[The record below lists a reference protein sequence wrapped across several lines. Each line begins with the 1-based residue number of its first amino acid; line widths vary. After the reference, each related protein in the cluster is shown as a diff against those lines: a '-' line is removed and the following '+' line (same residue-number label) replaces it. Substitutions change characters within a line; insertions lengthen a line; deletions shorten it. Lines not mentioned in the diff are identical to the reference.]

1 MRFWLQRG
9 LVAGLGVV
17 LLLQAPARAQEASGL
32 AQLPAETPLVIQVHG
47 IDRAKDRLG
56 KMLSNAV
63 PDLAPKVMQQINN
76 GIQTLLFERDVKA
89 IAKDKHLFVA
99 FMELSGLAENPQ
111 VAVVIPVSSY
121 KEFQDTFLKE
131 DERKTIKK
139 DADGF
144 DTVQINGK
152 DEPSCLIDRKDH
164 IVVTADRETAKRV
177 LKKDGGLHA
186 ALAEGTRTAFLG
198 PDVAVYVNL
207 KEVNA
212 AFGAQLQGFKALID
226 LALQQGGGAPGLD
239 KKQMEMFKNVLKG
252 AFQILEDGVAA
263 VIAFD
268 FRPEGFSF
276 RLQAQ
281 FGPKTDTAKFL
292 VEMKPAALADLGTL
306 PSGRM
311 SYTALRLDA
320 KASKALSRLLSEMS
334 FDDENEDAKK
344 ALEAAAE
351 LLAEAGLE
359 AQYSTS
365 DLPLAGLEI
374 AHFKDPA
381 KAVSANLK
389 ILKALTPSSAAQN
402 VPLKEKPEIKEN
414 AETVGDFKLHSA
426 KLSLDIEKAVA
437 EAPEQMRDA
446 MKASLERMLGG
457 EMRMWFGTDGK
468 VFLNVTAKDW
478 KTAKGLID
486 SYLKGDQPVSK
497 DDSFQLTRKNLPSE
511 TTMVALVDTGRLVY
525 ELFEM
530 FKEMFQAFPGGF
542 PGGAMPELR
551 KPTGKPAY
559 LGVALTLK
567 PEYGSF
573 ELFVPTTAAQQVRKL
588 LAPLLEK
595 DD

>member
-1 MRFWLQRG
+1 MRFCFQRG
-9 LVAGLGVV
+9 LITSLGVV
-17 LLLQAPARAQEASGL
+17 LLLQAPARAEEASGL
-32 AQLPAETPLVIQVHG
+32 VQLPAETPLVIQVHG
-47 IDRAKDRLG
+47 IDRAKERLG
-56 KMLSNAV
+56 KMLGNAV
-63 PDLAPKVMQQINN
+63 PDVAPKVMQQINN

-89 IAKDKHLFVA
+89 VAKDKHLFVA
-99 FMELSGLAENPQ
+99 FMDLAGLAENPQ

-139 DADGF
+139 DPDGF

-164 IVVTADRETAKRV
+164 IVITADRETAKRV

-186 ALAEGTRTAFLG
+186 ALAEGTRTAFLD
-198 PDVAVYVNL
+198 PDLAVYVNL

-239 KKQMEMFKNVLKG
+239 KKQMEMFKSFLKG
-252 AFQILEDGVAA
+252 AFQVLEDGVAA
-263 VIAFD
+263 VIALD
-268 FRPEGFSF
+268 FRPEGLSF

-281 FGPKTDTAKFL
+281 FGTKTDTAKFL
-292 VEMKPAALADLGTL
+292 GEMKPAALAHLGTL
-306 PSGRM
+306 PGGRM
-311 SYTALRLDA
+311 SYTALRLDPR
-320 KASKALSRLLSEMS
+320 ASKALSRLISEIS
-334 FDDENEDAKK
+334 FDDENEEAKK
-344 ALEAAAE
+344 ALDAAAE
-351 LLAEAGLE
+351 LLGEAGLE

-365 DLPLAGLEI
+365 DLPLAALEI

-389 ILKALTPSSAAQN
+389 ILKALTPTSAAQN

-414 AETVGDFKLHSA
+414 AEAVGDFKLHFA

-437 EAPEQMRDA
+437 EVPEQMRDA
-446 MKASLERMLGG
+446 MKASLERMLGS
-457 EMRMWFGTDGK
+457 EMKMWFGTDGK

-478 KTAKGLID
+478 NTAKGLIE

-497 DDSFQLTRKNLPSE
+497 DDSFQLTRKNLPGE

-530 FKEMFQAFPGGF
+530 FKEMLQAFPGAF
-542 PGGAMPELR
+542 PGGAVPELK

-559 LGVALTLK
+559 LGIALTLK

-573 ELFVPTTAAQQVRKL
+573 ELFVPTTAAQQIRKL
-588 LAPLLEK
+588 LAPLIEK